1 MSPTICE
8 ANLEDDQQAAALVE
22 IIDAYAS
29 GPGGQSAPLS
39 DQARANLAPGLHGH
53 PMAMVLLAFVDG
65 RAVGTAV
72 CVWSFSTFAGR
83 PSINIHDFAVLPEF
97 RGQGVGRALLGEV
110 ERRARERDCCKITL
124 EVHDTNEGAKRLYES
139 FGFGP
144 WDVPTLFV
152 TKPL

>member
-1 MSPTICE
+1 
-8 ANLEDDQQAAALVE
+8 
-22 IIDAYAS
+22 
-29 GPGGQSAPLS
+29 
-39 DQARANLAPGLHGH
+39 
-53 PMAMVLLAFVDG
+53 MAMVLLAFVDG

-139 FGFGP
+139 LGFGP

>member
-22 IIDAYAS
+22 IIDAYAR

>member
-22 IIDAYAS
+22 IIDAYAR

-39 DQARANLAPGLHGH
+39 DQARANLAQGLHGH

-97 RGQGVGRALLGEV
+97 RDQGVGRALLGEV

-139 FGFGP
+139 LGFGP